1 VTQDYYVG
9 AFFTKDSNDS
19 DGDGIDN
26 HTEIVL
32 LKTNPLIADTD
43 GDGMNDSYEI
53 SNGLDPL
60 SSDLVLINLI
70 KTQPVAFNIRLYD
83 QSEVTLAYLSGF
95 NDGNASGFNDGNA
108 SGFND
113 GRVSGFYDG
122 NASGFNDGKASGF
135 NDGKASGLNDGHASA
150 LELWSDFNATHV
162 NERNDLYRFIAGR
175 SVPSQT
181 GLGWFYTEQHG
192 WAWLQPSSPGWIYLH
207 NGYQFSNVFDE
218 TTVTLNWLNLNPAQ
232 QYFDKTKEREPSYPF
247 SIEQF
252 FWLQG
257 QNPLQDAH
265 YPRNP
270 TITDSGN
277 NSNVGAGSQTGSSS
291 VGDPFR
297 N

>member
-1 VTQDYYVG
+1 VTQDYFVG

-83 QSEVTLAYLSGF
+83 QSEVNLAYLSGF
-95 NDGNASGFNDGNA
+95 NDGNASGFNA
-108 SGFND
+108 
-113 GRVSGFYDG
+113 G
-122 NASGFNDGKASGF
+122 NASGFNDGKVSGF
-135 NDGKASGLNDGHASA
+135 NDGHASA

-175 SVPSQT
+175 SVPNQT

-257 QNPLQDAH
+257 QNPLQYAH

-277 NSNVGAGSQTGSSS
+277 NSNVGGTSQGNSGAGSETDSSDGF
-291 VGDPFR
+291 GDLFR